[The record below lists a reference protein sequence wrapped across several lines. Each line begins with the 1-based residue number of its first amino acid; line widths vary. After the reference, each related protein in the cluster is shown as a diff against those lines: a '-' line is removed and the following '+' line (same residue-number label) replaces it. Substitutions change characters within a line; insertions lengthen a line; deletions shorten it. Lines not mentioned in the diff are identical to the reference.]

1 MDEWIDERK
10 REKEHKKDPG
20 DRKALLNFPLQHFC
34 SLQVT
39 IDGPNRCLEFLQ
51 L

>member
-1 MDEWIDERK
+1 MDEWIDEWMRG
-10 REKEHKKDPG
+10 KEHKKDPG
-20 DRKALLNFPLQHFC
+20 DRKALLDFPLQHSC